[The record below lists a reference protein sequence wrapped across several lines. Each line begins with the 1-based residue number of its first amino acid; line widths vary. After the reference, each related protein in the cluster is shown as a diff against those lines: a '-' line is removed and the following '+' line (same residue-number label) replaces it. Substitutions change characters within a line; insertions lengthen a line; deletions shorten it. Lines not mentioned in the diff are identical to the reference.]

1 MVFKLSTILIASLCA
16 LEPVELIPVDAGVED
31 RGALSTSLF
40 VEQKDLRQ
48 NQSFER
54 LYKVEGSE
62 DVYVRKAGGLKAIF
76 RSSQYVNIYGREV
89 PIVPAGTVYVIGA
102 SRPEL
107 VASMGWLSPS
117 GEDSITE
124 PEQRTQQVK
133 RTHVPAGVRSLRF
146 VEDEGYRRKRLAS
159 FVLSSAFKQ

>member
-1 MVFKLSTILIASLCA
+1 MVFKLATILIASLCA

-31 RGALSTSLF
+31 RGVLSTSLF

-102 SRPEL
+102 IRPEL
-107 VASMGWLSPS
+107 VASMGGLSPS

>member
-1 MVFKLSTILIASLCA
+1 MVFKLATILIASLCA

-102 SRPEL
+102 IRPEL
-107 VASMGWLSPS
+107 VASMGGLSPS

-133 RTHVPAGVRSLRF
+133 RTHVPVGVRSLRF

-159 FVLSSAFKQ
+159 FLLSSAFKQ

>member
-1 MVFKLSTILIASLCA
+1 MVFKLATILIASLCA

-102 SRPEL
+102 IRPGL
-107 VASMGWLSPS
+107 VASMGGLSPS
-117 GEDSITE
+117 GEDSIIE

>member
-1 MVFKLSTILIASLCA
+1 MVFKLTTILIASLCVSD
-16 LEPVELIPVDAGVED
+16 PVELVPVDAGVED

-40 VEQKDLRQ
+40 VEPKDLRQ

-76 RSSQYVNIYGREV
+76 RSSQYAKIYGREV

-102 SRPEL
+102 IRPEL
-107 VASMGWLSPS
+107 VASMGGLSPS
-117 GEDSITE
+117 AEDTSTD
-124 PEQRTQQVK
+124 PEVQTQQVK

-159 FVLSSAFKQ
+159 FVLMSAFKQ

>member
-1 MVFKLSTILIASLCA
+1 MVFKLATILIASLCA

-62 DVYVRKAGGLKAIF
+62 DVYVRKADGLKAIF

-102 SRPEL
+102 IRPEL
-107 VASMGWLSPS
+107 VASMGGLSPS
-117 GEDSITE
+117 GKDSITE